1 MLRSTVIILC
11 LCCSTPVAARMY
23 QWVDPASGTT
33 QLSGKPPPWYRS
45 GDHGPRVYVFDNGK
59 VIDDTGIRVSDSE
72 RERLR
77 NEALLSA
84 ERNSRQVQEKLLE
97 AKRLQATLE
106 RDKRS
111 KQSSTDTQKASA
123 PRQAQTKP
131 EDQIPQRV
139 VPTEKAMRALLMQW
153 DKIRN
158 EQAQQAAGS
167 GDTAAPAVDAPP
179 PPPPQSQ

>member
-1 MLRSTVIILC
+1 
-11 LCCSTPVAARMY
+11 MY